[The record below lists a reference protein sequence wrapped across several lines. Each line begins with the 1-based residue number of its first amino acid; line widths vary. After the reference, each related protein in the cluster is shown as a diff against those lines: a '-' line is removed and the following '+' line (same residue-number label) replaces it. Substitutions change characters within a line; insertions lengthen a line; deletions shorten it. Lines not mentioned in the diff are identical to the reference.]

1 MDHMEQL
8 LTQLRASIINKPP
21 FVSGSLQLPTSHLS
35 LFYKAT
41 NDDHAARF
49 VDAN

>member
-1 MDHMEQL
+1 MDLEQL
-8 LTQLRASIINKPP
+8 LTPLRTSIINKPP
-21 FVSGSLQLPTSHLS
+21 FASGSLQLPPSHLS
-35 LFYKAT
+35 LFYKVT